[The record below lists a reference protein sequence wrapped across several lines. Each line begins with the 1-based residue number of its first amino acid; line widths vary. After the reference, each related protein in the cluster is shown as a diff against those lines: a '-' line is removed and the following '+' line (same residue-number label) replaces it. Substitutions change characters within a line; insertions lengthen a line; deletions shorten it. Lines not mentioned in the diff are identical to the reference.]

1 MSADYHL
8 SENLSENGISN
19 GSFFLENSVSQQ
31 VAVLLHGLEEC
42 RQKQLYT
49 DVILCASDEEFP
61 CHKVVLASSSRYFS
75 AMFMTPFSEQQT
87 SRVNLKQ
94 ISPWALRYL
103 LDFAY
108 TGRLTLST
116 AVVQDLFVAANL
128 LDYPL
133 AVNACIDFMKRHL
146 HVSNCLGV
154 QLLAEAY
161 ELHDLAKS
169 ARTLAVE
176 NFSTLVNPGEST
188 LEEWLQLP
196 LKSVESYLCSDDLE
210 VRSEKVVLEA
220 CLVWVAH
227 EPEKRV
233 CHLSDLLHHVRLQQL
248 SPGLLRTY
256 IESTSSIIR
265 ESPAAL
271 SYIEEIISSMESS
284 NHIAPSSVNC
294 NTIISSTSL
303 QPRPSTLKRP
313 TLVAVGGISSTFIL
327 DSVDAFSFVR
337 GRCLTCPAMPV
348 NSLMWFS
355 AAVADNILIIT
366 GGIRAGEILSSVYR
380 FNVQENTWSQ
390 GRNMPIA
397 RARHASVAVRGGHV
411 FLFGGVTVS
420 PPNVSTYHMAS
431 ENAQRVLS
439 EGDEENGIAE
449 TWGGEVPDLQLVSTI
464 SRYDVAKDE
473 WVTAGHSRYPRQMSS
488 IAVVSPVRV
497 DEESSCNRSTGDR
510 DSADCHS
517 SASFYTV
524 VEMGGSLDTEM
535 DVVSEKMAIYIVRP
549 NFTVDAADDYIALT
563 RQVRY
568 AKCVANQSGSLVY
581 IFWEAT
587 GELSVLDFHRQSLR
601 TLRPLT
607 EPEKSERCSV
617 HCGCAWVGG
626 RLYVVGGFSAFLG
639 AGQRRPIAPRCSIH
653 CYDPD
658 TDTCIIMEC
667 KQTPDRH

>member
-8 SENLSENGISN
+8 SENLSENGVLKETY
-19 GSFFLENSVSQQ
+19 FLENCVSQQ
-31 VAVLLHGLEEC
+31 VVALLRGLEEC

-49 DVILCASDEEFP
+49 DVILCASGEEFP

-94 ISPWALRYL
+94 VSPWALRYL
-103 LDFAY
+103 INFAY

-133 AVNACIDFMKRHL
+133 AVEACVDFMKRHL
-146 HVSNCLGV
+146 HISNCLGV
-154 QLLAEAY
+154 QLLAEVY

-169 ARTLAVE
+169 ARTLALE
-176 NFSTLVNPGEST
+176 NFSTLVNAEEST
-188 LEEWLQLP
+188 LDEWLQLP
-196 LKSVESYLCSDDLE
+196 LKSVESYLSADDLE
-210 VRSEKVVLEA
+210 VRSEKEVLDA
-220 CLVWVAH
+220 CLIWVAH
-227 EPEKRV
+227 EPEKRA

-248 SPGLLRTY
+248 SPSLLRTY

-271 SYIEEIISSMESS
+271 VYFKEIIDSLENN
-284 NHIAPSSVNC
+284 NHITPSSVNH
-294 NTIISSTSL
+294 NTAIPSTSL
-303 QPRPSTLKRP
+303 KPRPSTLKRP

-355 AAVADNILIIT
+355 AAVAENILIIT

-390 GRNMPIA
+390 GRSMPIA

-420 PPNVSTYHMAS
+420 PPNVSSRHMAS
-431 ENAQRVLS
+431 ENAQRAHS
-439 EGDEENGIAE
+439 DGDEVRGIAE
-449 TWGGEVPDLQLVSTI
+449 SWGGEVPDLQLVSTI

-497 DEESSCNRSTGDR
+497 DKELSCNHSTGDR
-510 DSADCHS
+510 DSTDCHS

-535 DVVSEKMAIYIVRP
+535 NVVSERMAIYIVRP
-549 NFTVDAADDYIALT
+549 NLTVDASDDYIALT

-568 AKCVANQSGSLVY
+568 AKCAANQ
-581 IFWEAT
+581 F
-587 GELSVLDFHRQSLR
+587 QN
-601 TLRPLT
+601 
-607 EPEKSERCSV
+607 
-617 HCGCAWVGG
+617 
-626 RLYVVGGFSAFLG
+626 
-639 AGQRRPIAPRCSIH
+639 
-653 CYDPD
+653 
-658 TDTCIIMEC
+658 
-667 KQTPDRH
+667 